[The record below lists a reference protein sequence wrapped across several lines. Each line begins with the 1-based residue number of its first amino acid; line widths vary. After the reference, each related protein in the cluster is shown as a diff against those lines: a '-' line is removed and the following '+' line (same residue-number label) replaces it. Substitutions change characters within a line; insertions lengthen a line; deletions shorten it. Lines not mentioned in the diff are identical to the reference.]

1 MFRWLTKAVTT
12 LATGLSLTSP
22 ALSRWAAGIGGRG
35 SPSGKTVTVDTAL
48 QLAAVWACVQLISQ
62 TIATLPFMVFSQDA
76 AGNRTVASDH
86 PLYVL
91 LHDQP
96 NADMTAVEFWEA
108 MVACVLLWGNAYARK
123 DFNGLGDVVS
133 LTPIPPDRMGV
144 RRLDDGSLLYS
155 YSSPTGLE
163 EFTEDQLFH
172 IKGWSLNGMLGLS
185 PIGYASASLG
195 TAMAA
200 DEAAG
205 KFFANGLNASGF
217 VETGNGAVLK
227 EDQRDR
233 FEAKLRGFTGSGNAG
248 KVMLL
253 EGGFKY
259 TPLSLSPNDA
269 QLLATR
275 EFSVDEICRW
285 FRVPAWMIGHM
296 TKTTSWGTGLEQ
308 QNIGFLTYTLRP
320 WLSRIEQRVKMSLI
334 KPGDRGRVFAEFN
347 VDGLLRGD
355 SAARAALYA
364 VFAQNG
370 IAERDWIRRKENLPK
385 YEGEGGDKLTV
396 QSNLIPLDDL
406 GKKPADQT
414 LGGFG
419 HLQSPQAGP
428 AKPPEGQ

>member
-1 MFRWLTKAVTT
+1 MFRWLTKAVST
-12 LATGLSLTSP
+12 LASGLTFGSP
-22 ALSRWAAGIGGRG
+22 ALSRWASGIGGRS
-35 SPSGKTVTVDTAL
+35 SPSGKIVTVDTAL

-62 TIATLPFMVFSQDA
+62 TIATLPFMVFAQDGE
-76 AGNRTVASDH
+76 GNRTVAADH
-86 PLYVL
+86 PLYTL

-96 NADMTAVEFWEA
+96 NADMTSVEFWEA
-108 MVACVLLWGNAYARK
+108 MIACVLLWGNAYARMDK
-123 DFNGLGDVVS
+123 NAVGDVIS
-133 LTPIPPDRMGV
+133 LTPMPPDRMNV
-144 RRLDDGSLLYS
+144 RRLDDGSLLYTF
-155 YSSPTGLE
+155 SPFAGPLE

-172 IKGWSLNGMLGLS
+172 IKGWSLTGMLGLS

-195 TAMAA
+195 TAQAA

-217 VETGNGAVLK
+217 IETGGNAVLK
-227 EDQRDR
+227 PEQRDR
-233 FEAKLRGFTGSGNAG
+233 FKAELSNFTGSSNSS

-259 TPLSLSPNDA
+259 SALSLSPNDA

-308 QNIGFLTYTLRP
+308 QNIGFLIYTLRP
-320 WLSRIEQRVKMSLI
+320 WLSRVEQRVKMSLI
-334 KPGDRGRVFAEFN
+334 KPADRGRVLAEFN

-364 VFAQNG
+364 SASQNG
-370 IAERDWIRRKENLPK
+370 WQTRREIRRRENLSA
-385 YEGEGGDKLTV
+385 YTGEGDDKLTV
-396 QSNLIPLDDL
+396 QSNLIPLDAL
-406 GKKPADQT
+406 GKQPADQT
-414 LGGFG
+414 AAGFG
-419 HLQSPQAGP
+419 LSSSTQSAS
-428 AKPPEGQ
+428 PPEGQ